1 MISFSVTEDRYGVV
15 QKDLAEV
22 ISTLFALEKVI
33 RVIMCEN
40 AEEVLKANLFKN
52 RLRKISNFTRKF
64 LNYEN

>member
-33 RVIMCEN
+33 MCEN
-40 AEEVLKANLFKN
+40 AEEVLKANLF
-52 RLRKISNFTRKF
+52 
-64 LNYEN
+64 